1 MNHAHAS
8 TGFAKGTLAMSRLL
22 PLSRSLLAAL
32 ALLAVAGCGDDDAD
46 TPDAGTCAPGS
57 AGCAC
62 LEGSMCAMGLMCD
75 TGLCR
80 AVDVIALEVGDANAR
95 SCEVVIVEDRTQ
107 LLAVDFAAGTRGTF
121 VREAPR
127 TAVTFTR
134 ETDTAFDDRAITIRR
149 TEAAGASLTLERGRC
164 FDREGNAIAGS
175 PLRVME

>member
-8 TGFAKGTLAMSRLL
+8 TGFVKGTLAMSRLL

-32 ALLAVAGCGDDDAD
+32 ALFAVAGCGDDDAD
-46 TPDAGTCAPGS
+46 TPDAGSCAPGS

-80 AVDVIALEVGDANAR
+80 AVDVITLDVGDANAR
-95 SCEVVIVEDRTQ
+95 SCEVVIVEDRTR

-134 ETDTAFDDRAITIRR
+134 ETDTPFDDRAITIRR
-149 TEAAGASLTLERGRC
+149 SEGTGASLTLQRGRC
-164 FDREGNAIAGS
+164 FDKNGNEIAGMT
-175 PLRVME
+175 LRVVE